1 MSATRTQSP
10 EETERLGEALASAVQ
25 TGDVMLLEG
34 PLGAGKTRFVM
45 GLARG
50 LACKAR
56 VRSPTF
62 GLVHEYHGRLI
73 LAHLDLYR
81 LDSAEAA
88 GLGLEEIAQRAALVV
103 EWGEKLPR
111 PWRDDALTLTFALG
125 GGDQERTI
133 AADAAGDRGAALLD
147 TWRRLVARGPAE
159 SAA

>member
-1 MSATRTQSP
+1 MSPTRTHSP
-10 EETERLGEALASAVQ
+10 EETERLGEALAPAVR
-25 TGDVMLLEG
+25 TGDVLLLEG

-62 GLVHEYHGRLI
+62 GLVHEYRGRVI

-81 LDSAEAA
+81 LDSAEAE
-88 GLGLEEIAQRAALVV
+88 GLGLEEIAERAALVV

-111 PWRDDALTLTFALG
+111 RWRDDALKLSWSLG
-125 GGDQERTI
+125 QSPSERTV
-133 AADAAGDRGAALLD
+133 AAEAAGERGTALLEA
-147 TWRRLVARGPAE
+147 WRRSLAAGAAE